1 MQNTELQQNLTNV
14 KSITIPSGA
23 SYYATEGSIDTKSQ
37 YKPLATFEVVEYF
50 QKRGFYITKYVESGV
65 RAKKNIGKTKHRVVM
80 RHQQNLFRKDEPELL
95 ITNSH
100 NKYSSLWLNIGIYRF
115 VCGNGQIMGDTFFS
129 ERVRHAGDTERYL
142 DNLYDVVMQ
151 KFQEVINTVER
162 MKSIELT
169 ENQKIAFVTRAL
181 DVRFKTSKRNVEMLA
196 HQYQRNVLPQR
207 FGDGFNDLY
216 TVMNVIQERMIRGG
230 FEYSTYDKKFNLVS
244 KTTKEVKSLKL
255 IDDIN
260 KGLMNLAVDTMNTV
274 ERISA

>member
-1 MQNTELQQNLTNV
+1 MQTIELEKNLTNV
-14 KSITIPSGA
+14 KNITIPNGA

-65 RAKKNIGKTKHRVVM
+65 RAKKNVGKTKHRVVM
-80 RHQQNLFRKDEPELL
+80 RHQQDLFRKDAPELL

-100 NKYSSLWLNIGIYRF
+100 NKYSSLWLNIGIYRMI
-115 VCGNGQIMGDTFFS
+115 CGNGQIMGDTFFS
-129 ERVRHAGDTERYL
+129 ERVRHAGDTKTYL
-142 DNLYDVVMQ
+142 DNLYDVVME

-162 MKSIELT
+162 MKSIQLT
-169 ENQKIAFVTRAL
+169 ERQKIAFVTQAL
-181 DVRFKTSKRNVEMLA
+181 DVRFKTAKKEVVMLE
-196 HQYQRNVLPQR
+196 HQYRQNVTPTR
-207 FGDGFNDLY
+207 FEDGFQDLY

-230 FEYSTYDKKFNLVS
+230 FNYTTYDKKFNQVA

-260 KGLMNLAVDTMNTV
+260 KGLMDLAMKTA
-274 ERISA
+274 ESISA